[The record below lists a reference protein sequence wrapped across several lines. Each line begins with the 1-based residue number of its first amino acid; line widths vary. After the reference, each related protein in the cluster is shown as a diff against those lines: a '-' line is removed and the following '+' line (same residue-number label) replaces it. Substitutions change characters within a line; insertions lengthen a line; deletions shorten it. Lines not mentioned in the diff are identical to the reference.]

1 METSQSIS
9 TLEIPTNR
17 IFYNKKTEV
26 FSAEIL
32 DFMFVGTYK
41 KSTKISKVLDDIFA
55 SLKEIQ
61 ISRSNISIIDFV
73 SNTKIP
79 ETMKLKQ
86 LKLLTEKKKAPEKKE
101 KKEEKPKEVATLRD
115 AMLEELDRLKELEP
129 IDKDVGLDEELSSI
143 ADDAKYKEEA
153 YEEELYEDE
162 KVYAERKVSKKDE
175 REREESRRM
184 TKAPKAKKKRAK
196 EREVKRDDSARYR
209 NGIVPAR
216 APEAKKEPSKLPP
229 PPGAPSGPPS
239 AGGAPAKTTTPAA
252 PPPPPADVLT
262 GPDAPPP
269 KAMPEPSVAI
279 PEEPQPKVYEINMGL
294 QYYSVMMQQRSYL
307 FYVYFSHKELKI
319 VDEEGKT
326 VYKTIVTIVTR
337 KDEPPVLDLK
347 IEGDGFEVH
356 PIFGKVEVKKDAV
369 NPPVMIFSIMPTK
382 SKKKMKKKESER
394 RFLNVYIEFE
404 DKVISH
410 TILSIIVQPKYFR
423 LELGP
428 IHLNLSKRTAAIISF
443 ISVLIAGASLVYTLF
458 SWDPTSSFI
467 NFVSGFAPGL
477 GSIIFIVVFLITLF
491 KEGIYPLKEKINAFL
506 NFDQAGVLIK

>member
-1 METSQSIS
+1 METLKTMSS
-9 TLEIPTNR
+9 LEIPTNR

-41 KSTKISKVLDDIFA
+41 KSVKISKIIDDIFA
-55 SLKEIQ
+55 SLTEIQ
-61 ISRSNISIIDFV
+61 LERNNISIIDFV
-73 SNTKIP
+73 SNTKVP
-79 ETMKLKQ
+79 ETMKLKH
-86 LKLLTEKKKAPEKKE
+86 LKLLKEKKKVPKKQE
-101 KKEEKPKEVATLRD
+101 KKEEKPKEVLTLRD

-129 IDKDVGLDEELSSI
+129 ADEDIEELSSI
-143 ADDAKYKEEA
+143 ADDLKYKEEV
-153 YEEELYEDE
+153 YEEELLYEEEEEVYMEE
-162 KVYAERKVSKKDE
+162 KALKKDE

-184 TKAPKAKKKRAK
+184 VSAPKAKKK
-196 EREVKRDDSARYR
+196 ERSFDST
-209 NGIVPAR
+209 
-216 APEAKKEPSKLPP
+216 PSPP
-229 PPGAPSGPPS
+229 PPGAPSGPPTAP
-239 AGGAPAKTTTPAA
+239 AGGAPAKTTSPMA
-252 PPPPPADVLT
+252 PPPPPAAGSAL
-262 GPDAPPP
+262 PPP
-269 KAMPEPSVAI
+269 KPMPERSLDI

-326 VYKTIVTIVTR
+326 VYKTTVTIVTR
-337 KDEPPVLDLK
+337 KEEPPVLDLK

-382 SKKKMKKKESER
+382 SKKKMKKRESER

-477 GSIIFIVVFLITLF
+477 GSIIFIVIFLITLF
-491 KEGIYPLKEKINAFL
+491 KEGIYPLKEKISAFL